1 MHLWSHVNIWAD
13 FNKLF
18 NKKCMQR
25 IVPSQQS
32 INKSSSVTTQRR
44 PLRKHYKGHRGDWI
58 KQVFTKSNL
67 TRVLSMT
74 WTKYET
80 GFPVQETARP
90 WGFSSETCN
99 IVPISRN
106 QNRKDMKVQ
115 GVFEGL
121 KMFPILKVI
130 KVYDQGG
137 LPRTFAQ
144 VWYGSKRKSKLR
156 EKLTHS
162 VVFVVIF
169 YRLGRTQTYS

>member
-1 MHLWSHVNIWAD
+1 MHLWSHVYIRAD

-18 NKKCMQR
+18 NKKYMQS
-25 IVPSQQS
+25 IVLSQLS

-44 PLRKHYKGHRGDWI
+44 PLRKHYKGHCGDWI
-58 KQVFTKSNL
+58 NQVYTKSNL

-106 QNRKDMKVQ
+106 QNRKDRKTCLR
-115 GVFEGL
+115 L
-121 KMFPILKVI
+121 KTFSILKVI

-144 VWYGSKRKSKLR
+144 VW
-156 EKLTHS
+156 
-162 VVFVVIF
+162 
-169 YRLGRTQTYS
+169 

>member
-1 MHLWSHVNIWAD
+1 MHLWSHINIWAD

-18 NKKCMQR
+18 NKKYMHR
-25 IVPSQQS
+25 IVLSQQS

-44 PLRKHYKGHRGDWI
+44 PLRKHYKGQRGDWI

-106 QNRKDMKVQ
+106 QNRKDIKTCLR
-115 GVFEGL
+115 L
-121 KMFPILKVI
+121 KTFSILKVI
-130 KVYDQGG
+130 KVYYQGG
-137 LPRTFAQ
+137 LPETFAQ
-144 VWYGSKRKSKLR
+144 VW
-156 EKLTHS
+156 
-162 VVFVVIF
+162 
-169 YRLGRTQTYS
+169 

>member
-1 MHLWSHVNIWAD
+1 MHLWSHVDIWAD

-18 NKKCMQR
+18 NKKCMHG
-25 IVPSQQS
+25 IVLSRQQS
-32 INKSSSVTTQRR
+32 TKKSSSVTTQRR

-58 KQVFTKSNL
+58 NQVYTKSNL

-106 QNRKDMKVQ
+106 QIEKIWRFKECLKKDLP
-115 GVFEGL
+115 E
-121 KMFPILKVI
+121 I
-130 KVYDQGG
+130 KQASYPFLNKKFKDFS
-137 LPRTFAQ
+137 RTFKEKISHFSRTPLRA
-144 VWYGSKRKSKLR
+144 KRA
-156 EKLTHS
+156 LTLCL
-162 VVFVVIF
+162 F
-169 YRLGRTQTYS
+169 